1 MGAPGRLWE
10 ALGAPGSAWERLGA
24 PGSALERLGAPGSA
38 WERLGALGSVWERL
52 GAPESTRERLGAP
65 GRLGASGSAW
75 ERFGAPGSAWERWG
89 APGSAW
95 SVWERLGAPGRL
107 ATSGSAWERFG
118 APGCAWERRGAP
130 RNNWERLRPL
140 NPRVASPLHR
150 PSRVA
155 PQCEGYGL
163 GIRVLEAT
171 SDPVRLAQPLHA
183 ISPPLGG
190 VPATHRDSRKYALF
204 FKSRRRARG
213 PHRRCSGFPEDFA
226 RLCRRRWLSSS
237 SSFRD
242 QYRRR
247 HRYRRRFEINMS
259 WVMGGWDTS
268 NRLRV
273 GASGALTLNPKPEP

>member
-1 MGAPGRLWE
+1 MER
-10 ALGAPGSAWERLGA
+10 LGAPGSAWERLGA
-24 PGSALERLGAPGSA
+24 PGSVWERLGAPGST
-38 WERLGALGSVWERL
+38 W
-52 GAPESTRERLGAP
+52 ERLGAP
-65 GRLGASGSAW
+65 GRLGA
-75 ERFGAPGSAWERWG
+75 
-89 APGSAW
+89 
-95 SVWERLGAPGRL
+95 
-107 ATSGSAWERFG
+107 SGSAWERFG

-204 FKSRRRARG
+204 FKSRRRARAD
-213 PHRRCSGFPEDFA
+213 RIAVAAASQKT
-226 RLCRRRWLSSS
+226 LCDCVVVVGCR
-237 SSFRD
+237 
-242 QYRRR
+242 
-247 HRYRRRFEINMS
+247 RRRFEISIVVVVIDIVNVVVVLRSICIGS
-259 WVMGGWDTS
+259 WVGGTRPTGCELGLVD
-268 NRLRV
+268 
-273 GASGALTLNPKPEP
+273 PKP